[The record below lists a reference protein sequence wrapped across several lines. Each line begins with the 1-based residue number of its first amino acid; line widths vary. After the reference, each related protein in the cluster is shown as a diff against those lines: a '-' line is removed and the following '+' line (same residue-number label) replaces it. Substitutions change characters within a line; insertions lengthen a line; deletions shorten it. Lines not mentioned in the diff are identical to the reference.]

1 MSTGD
6 IGESIVGAYMRYVEK
21 CPIVLYNSFLSDQQ
35 GEVDVAAV
43 KPGQPGEPRIVYL
56 CEVTTH
62 TAGMATNTVG
72 RIPDKLARLRQFA
85 KVTFPD
91 EKHRFQWWSPYVPSG
106 AKTEMFDRLR
116 GDWNAEG
123 RSLEFVINRAA
134 SRRCSTAHART
145 RRRPASRPSACS
157 KYSLGSAAKSRR
169 SSEPPA
175 TRRPFMPIKP
185 FALQFPANDWTRAA
199 ASGRRAYGRQQFV
212 DSVP

>member
-6 IGESIVGAYMRYVEK
+6 IGESLVGAYMRYVEK

-106 AKTEMFDRLR
+106 AKTTIATIITTSRKLVPQRGCSRLKR
-116 GDWNAEG
+116 LAFSGVSAM
-123 RSLEFVINRAA
+123 
-134 SRRCSTAHART
+134 
-145 RRRPASRPSACS
+145 PAS
-157 KYSLGSAAKSRR
+157 
-169 SSEPPA
+169 
-175 TRRPFMPIKP
+175 
-185 FALQFPANDWTRAA
+185 
-199 ASGRRAYGRQQFV
+199 
-212 DSVP
+212 